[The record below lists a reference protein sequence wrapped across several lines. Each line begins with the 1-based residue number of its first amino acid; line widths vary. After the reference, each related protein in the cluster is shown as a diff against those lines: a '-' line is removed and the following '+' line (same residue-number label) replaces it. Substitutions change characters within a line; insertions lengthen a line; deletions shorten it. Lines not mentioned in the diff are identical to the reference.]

1 MPCSALF
8 SGGDEFGCV
17 TDKALANRQT
27 GLSRQF
33 KNVLKKFARAYS
45 EFDQKNAAQHKFEC
59 VSDVMADQTNWLN
72 SVETIGVSRLVS

>member
-17 TDKALANRQT
+17 TDKALASRQT

-33 KNVLKKFARAYS
+33 KNVLKKSSREHILNLAKKRCS
-45 EFDQKNAAQHKFEC
+45 AQ
-59 VSDVMADQTNWLN
+59 
-72 SVETIGVSRLVS
+72 I